1 MLSKNDIKSIIQE
14 SKISVENTANLIYSK
29 LDEFISED
37 MAKAISRL
45 CYFCENTE
53 DLKNQNI
60 YINLR
65 LYTIERKLQKEFPNA
80 KISFTVIK
88 DAIDKI
94 VKEMN
99 NQGYTVITSDDH
111 AGFIILKI
119 YNWYPKEL

>member
-1 MLSKNDIKSIIQE
+1 MLSKDDIKSIIQE
-14 SKISVENTANLIYSK
+14 SKIDVENTVNLIYSK

-37 MAKAISRL
+37 MTKAISRL

-53 DLKNQNI
+53 DLKNQNL
-60 YINLR
+60 YIDLR
-65 LYTIERKLQKEFPNA
+65 LYTIEKKLQKECPNT

-119 YNWYPKEL
+119 YNWYPEEL

>member
-14 SKISVENTANLIYSK
+14 SKNYAENASNLIAPK
-29 LDEFISED
+29 LTEIISEE
-37 MAKAISRL
+37 MTNAISRL

-53 DLKNQNI
+53 DLKNQNL